1 MRKSP
6 KRAKLARASRL
17 LKRALAYSSRG
28 NYRRAEKCLRR
39 ALNSTGRRPSD
50 FTNDR
55 PALWNELGMVCKY
68 LGKFDSAERYYR
80 LALRHARRH
89 PVSPGREFFLAT
101 LYHNLGGVEHSRRR
115 FSRAEKY
122 ARRGLELR
130 LKSATRDSLAAASD
144 LAALAAILDGQQ
156 QFDESKKLYFKALSV
171 YRCKYGASHP
181 EIAVVLNNL
190 GALFHATGY
199 PKVAESYYRAALRM
213 KRREL
218 GASHPDLGVTMNNLA
233 MLHSVQGRRE
243 LAESWFKRA
252 LQIVKPT
259 LGNSHPVTRE
269 LRNNQRRHVMRERHS
284 PFGGIS

>member
-6 KRAKLARASRL
+6 KRVKSVRTSRL

-28 NYRRAEKCLRR
+28 NYQLAERWLRR

-50 FTNDR
+50 FITDR

-68 LGKFDSAERYYR
+68 LGKLGSAERYYG
-80 LALRHARRH
+80 LALRHAGLQPETPERD
-89 PVSPGREFFLAT
+89 FFLAN

-115 FSRAEKY
+115 FARAEKY

-130 LKSATRDSLAAASD
+130 LNCTHNDSLAVASD
-144 LAALAAILDGQQ
+144 RAALAAILDGQQ

-171 YRCKYGASHP
+171 YRRKYGASHP
-181 EIAVVLNNL
+181 EIAVVLSNL
-190 GALFHATGY
+190 GALYHATCR
-199 PKVAESYYRAALRM
+199 PKLAQTHYHAALRM

-218 GASHPDLGVTMNNLA
+218 GASHPDIGVTMNNLA
-233 MLHSVQGRRE
+233 MLHSTQGRRE

-252 LQIVKPT
+252 LQIFKST

-269 LRNNQRRHVMRERHS
+269 LRNNQRRQHHHRY
-284 PFGGIS
+284 